1 MSASIVI
8 SLILFFIVFTTIVF
22 IISNRLKMKHVTNEQ
37 TDIKRTIED
46 KTNDNFNHL
55 NQIKKTHSVDK
66 SLLNQQITTKTNE
79 FRKLYNDL
87 YDVDEEL
94 DYKIDA
100 SHAFLYSN
108 INSLM
113 QDLNDKKMED
123 LNRNSHADERVEK
136 LEDSAKALSDTDTL
150 YNARI
155 TSNAD
160 LLTRYGQNIVGIQN
174 DIATN
179 MNLITSNLTY
189 SEESDTAILKTTGF
203 IQDSNNQRFANIK
216 DNLNTFFK
224 FNFTGDDADKNWYDK
239 NFHEAIDEY
248 YSRELNSQYSTMTDL
263 IGRVHSN
270 DYFRD
275 NTYVD
280 DKRNQGVSNQNVN
293 TFMGTQI
300 TSNVDFDDRIELNR
314 LNIGTNTTNI
324 TGLGEQFSILN
335 DSLATVGIRNLDADG
350 NYVDTGMNLSNL
362 NSNIGHNES
371 NIRHFNSVVDNLFTS
386 RFADILNENTS
397 YLDNVKLKTK
407 IEGLAF
413 DDLNIGD
420 TTFKSYSDNTTSR
433 LEDLEAKSNISE
445 TNQRTF
451 ANYMTI
457 GSAETTVLKPTHF
470 GNNSASFDDV
480 SQIKVGV
487 NNKSI
492 VEEMNERYMPLNRP
506 IEICFA
512 NGPCLKPCDNGRS
525 LCIDDYI
532 IWDHRQAS
540 PPRPPQ

>member
-1 MSASIVI
+1 
-8 SLILFFIVFTTIVF
+8 
-22 IISNRLKMKHVTNEQ
+22 MKHVTNEQ

-94 DYKIDA
+94 DIKIDA

-113 QDLNDKKMED
+113 QELDAKKRED
-123 LNRNSHADERVEK
+123 LNRNSLADKRVVE
-136 LEDSAKALSDTDTL
+136 LEGKANALENTDTQ
-150 YNARI
+150 YDARI

-160 LLTRYGQNIVGIQN
+160 LLTQYGQDIVDIQN
-174 DIATN
+174 NIATN

-189 SEESDTAILKTTGF
+189 SEESDTAILATTGF

-224 FNFTGDDADKNWYDK
+224 FNFTGDDDKNWYDK

-248 YSRELNSQYSTMTDL
+248 YSRESADLSTRYTTMTDL

-275 NTYVD
+275 NTYYH
-280 DKRNQGVSNQNVN
+280 NQGIQEASNQNVN
-293 TFMGTQI
+293 TFMVTQGYSNI
-300 TSNVDFDDRIELNR
+300 DLVQRIDTNFEDIGKNTSNISALD
-314 LNIGTNTTNI
+314 TQYTTL
-324 TGLGEQFSILN
+324 TDTLER
-335 DSLATVGIRNLDADG
+335 VGIRNLDADG
-350 NYVDTGMNLSNL
+350 TYVDTGMNLSNL

-371 NIRHFNSVVDNLFTS
+371 NIRHFNSVVDNFDNIVESLFTS
-386 RFADILNENTS
+386 RFAAILNENTS
-397 YLDNVKLKTK
+397 NLNDDQLKSK
-407 IEGLAF
+407 IQVLAF
-413 DDLNIGD
+413 DDLKIDN
-420 TTFKSYSDNTTSR
+420 TTFKTYSDETTRR
-433 LEDLEAKSNISE
+433 LGLLEAKSDTSVI
-445 TNQRTF
+445 NQGNF

-457 GSAETTVLKPTHF
+457 GNDKTTVLKNTDF
-470 GNNSASFDDV
+470 GDKYASFKDV
-480 SQIKVGV
+480 SHIRVGGE
-487 NNKSI
+487 SI
-492 VEEMNERYMPLNRP
+492 EDKFDGRYIPLRP
-506 IEICFA
+506 AEICFD
-512 NGPCLKPCDNGRS
+512 NGPCLKPCDNARS
-525 LCIDDYI
+525 LCIDDNI

-540 PPRPPQ
+540 PPNT

>member
-1 MSASIVI
+1 
-8 SLILFFIVFTTIVF
+8 
-22 IISNRLKMKHVTNEQ
+22 MKHVTNEQ

-113 QDLNDKKMED
+113 QELDAKKTRD
-123 LNRNSHADERVEK
+123 LNRNSLADKRVVE
-136 LEDSAKALSDTDTL
+136 LEGRANALNEIDTQYD
-150 YNARI
+150 ARI

-160 LLTRYGQNIVGIQN
+160 LLTIYGQNIVDIQN
-174 DIATN
+174 NIATN
-179 MNLITSNLTY
+179 MNLITSNITY
-189 SEESDTAILKTTGF
+189 SAESDTAILTTTGF
-203 IQDSNNQRFANIK
+203 MQDSNNQRFVNLK

-224 FNFTGDDADKNWYDK
+224 FNFTGDDADKNWYNK

-280 DKRNQGVSNQNVN
+280 DKRNQEASNQNVN
-293 TFMGTQI
+293 TFMDTQI
-300 TSNVDFDDRIELNR
+300 TNNMEFNRRITSNLEDIETNT
-314 LNIGTNTTNI
+314 LNISALDTQYTTL
-324 TGLGEQFSILN
+324 TDTLER
-335 DSLATVGIRNLDADG
+335 VGIT
-350 NYVDTGMNLSNL
+350 DTTGEKMSLTEL
-362 NSNIGHNES
+362 NSNILL
-371 NIRHFNSVVDNLFTS
+371 NSERITEFDNNVDSLFTS
-386 RFADILNENTS
+386 RFAAILNENTS
-397 YLDNVKLKTK
+397 NLNDDQLKTK

-413 DDLNIGD
+413 DDLKIDN
-420 TTFKSYSDNTTSR
+420 TTFKTYSDETTNR
-433 LEDLEAKSNISE
+433 LDSLEAKSDNSG
-445 TNQRTF
+445 TNQSKF

-457 GSAETTVLKPTHF
+457 GNDKTTVLKNTHF
-470 GNNSASFDDV
+470 GDNSASFNHV
-480 SQIKVGV
+480 SQIIVGD
-487 NNKSI
+487 KSI
-492 VEEMNERYMPLNRP
+492 EGKMNELYIPLRP
-506 IEICFA
+506 TQICFNNNQCLA
-512 NGPCLKPCDNGRS
+512 PCQNGGLCFNGVR
-525 LCIDDYI
+525 
-532 IWDHRQAS
+532 IWDHGQAS
-540 PPRPPQ
+540 AP

>member
-46 KTNDNFNHL
+46 KTNDNFKHL

-94 DYKIDA
+94 DYKINA

-113 QDLNDKKMED
+113 QDLDAKKTRD
-123 LNRNSHADERVEK
+123 LNRNSLVDKRVVELEGRADA
-136 LEDSAKALSDTDTL
+136 LENTDTK
-150 YNARI
+150 YDARI
-155 TSNAD
+155 TSND
-160 LLTRYGQNIVGIQN
+160 VLLTQYGQNIETIRR
-174 DIATN
+174 DIAAN
-179 MNLITSNLTY
+179 NFLINSNLTY
-189 SEESDTAILKTTGF
+189 SEDSDTAILATTGF
-203 IQDSNNQRFANIK
+203 MQASNNQRFANLK

-280 DKRNQGVSNQNVN
+280 DKRNQGDSNQKVN
-293 TFMGTQI
+293 TFMGNQI
-300 TSNVDFDDRIELNR
+300 TSNMEFNRRIDTNFED
-314 LNIGTNTTNI
+314 IETNTSNI
-324 TGLGEQFSILN
+324 
-335 DSLATVGIRNLDADG
+335 SLLDRQYTTLTETLERVGIT
-350 NYVDTGMNLSNL
+350 DTTGEKMSLTEL
-362 NSNIGHNES
+362 NSNI
-371 NIRHFNSVVDNLFTS
+371 L
-386 RFADILNENTS
+386 LN
-397 YLDNVKLKTK
+397 
-407 IEGLAF
+407 
-413 DDLNIGD
+413 
-420 TTFKSYSDNTTSR
+420 
-433 LEDLEAKSNISE
+433 
-445 TNQRTF
+445 
-451 ANYMTI
+451 
-457 GSAETTVLKPTHF
+457 
-470 GNNSASFDDV
+470 
-480 SQIKVGV
+480 
-487 NNKSI
+487 
-492 VEEMNERYMPLNRP
+492 
-506 IEICFA
+506 
-512 NGPCLKPCDNGRS
+512 
-525 LCIDDYI
+525 
-532 IWDHRQAS
+532 
-540 PPRPPQ
+540 